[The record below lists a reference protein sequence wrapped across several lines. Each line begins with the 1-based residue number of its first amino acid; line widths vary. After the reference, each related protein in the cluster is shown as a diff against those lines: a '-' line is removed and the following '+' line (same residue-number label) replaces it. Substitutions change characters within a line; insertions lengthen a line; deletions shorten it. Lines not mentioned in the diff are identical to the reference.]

1 MGEYWQALMVFLESI
16 APVATA
22 LTMIGTVVG
31 LIEWR
36 LRRFE
41 ARSTEK
47 FTSLEGH
54 LASGLAR
61 IDAANQRIDT
71 LYQMFVD
78 LLQNNKKKKK
88 KGE

>member
-22 LTMIGTVVG
+22 VTIIVAIVG

-41 ARSTEK
+41 TRSSEK
-47 FTSLEGH
+47 FTALEGH

-78 LLQNNKKKKK
+78 LLS
-88 KGE
+88 KGRK